1 MQSNINSPKLST
13 EELAALGKV
22 VPQSIRAAVCRNG
35 HWLGMRPVKLANRRL
50 LWDAAEASRV
60 LNGEVPK

>member
-1 MQSNINSPKLST
+1 MPNNLPIHKLST

-35 HWLGMRPVKLANRRL
+35 HWLGLRPVKLANRRL
-50 LWDAAEASRV
+50 LWDAIEAARV
-60 LNGEVPK
+60 LNGEVA